1 MPGADAIAGSGQTD
15 LMADTRIGVGDVA
28 PDFSLSDQYGATVSL
43 RELRSDSGVLIVFY
57 PFAFSG
63 ICTGELTEIRD
74 DLGAFQN
81 EHSAVVAISC
91 DPVFALRAWADQEGY
106 FFPLL
111 SDFWP
116 HGQVASTYGV
126 FEQDAGFARRGTFFV
141 DTDGVVRWSLVNDPG
156 SRRDFSGFHEA
167 LATIT
172 ARG

>member
-116 HGQVASTYGV
+116 HGQVAST
-126 FEQDAGFARRGTFFV
+126 
-141 DTDGVVRWSLVNDPG
+141 
-156 SRRDFSGFHEA
+156 
-167 LATIT
+167 
-172 ARG
+172 

>member
-1 MPGADAIAGSGQTD
+1 
-15 LMADTRIGVGDVA
+15 MADTRIGVGDVA

-43 RELRSDSGVLIVFY
+43 RELRSDRGVLIVFY

-81 EHSAVVAISC
+81 ERCAVVALSC

-116 HGQVASTYGV
+116 HGQVSSAYGV
-126 FEQDAGFARRGTFFV
+126 FEQSGGFARRGTFLL
-141 DTDGVVRWSLVNDPG
+141 DRDGVVRWALINDPG
-156 SRRDFSGFHEA
+156 SRRDFSGLHET
-167 LATIT
+167 LASLPV
-172 ARG
+172 GG